1 MNQIIKNIPVSI
13 LVVYILIF
21 ILTILCLVLLQ
32 SNLKLEKKYRKLMRG
47 INTKNLETLVIDYL
61 DKIDGIDEKINNIK
75 NDMKQVDDNL
85 NKCIQKIAVIR
96 YKAFENIGSDLSF
109 QLLF

>member
-32 SNLKLEKKYRKLMRG
+32 SNLKLEKN
-47 INTKNLETLVIDYL
+47 IENL
-61 DKIDGIDEKINNIK
+61 
-75 NDMKQVDDNL
+75 
-85 NKCIQKIAVIR
+85 
-96 YKAFENIGSDLSF
+96 
-109 QLLF
+109 